1 LPTVINFHPDSKQLN
16 PFDGMHLGQPAEFS
30 SGLAVPLLCIL
41 VIGLM
46 ARNIAGAGCLMGSGY
61 YRRFLSWLSL

>member
-1 LPTVINFHPDSKQLN
+1 MHPILVNSV
-16 PFDGMHLGQPAEFS
+16 EF

-46 ARNIAGAGCLMGSGY
+46 ARNIAGLVA
-61 YRRFLSWLSL
+61 